1 MNLMPQVFVCWR
13 MRQLVSVQSIWC
25 IQLIHLCIGQCLFSH
40 FKILFE
46 ALVDSHSKTDRFYP
60 TIWTFLV
67 LLKVLFL
74 HKFKTLLI
82 FMHTARPVACF
93 SRQALQMHAPMHTN
107 YVIGTGLCLSEFET
121 LGSVVMVSLRNSL
134 LIVTGLLIQ
143 WSSLDSITSFSAYF
157 QNTPAI
163 R

>member
-13 MRQLVSVQSIWC
+13 MRHLVSVQSIWC

-46 ALVDSHSKTDRFYP
+46 ALVDSHSNTDRFYP

-107 YVIGTGLCLSEFET
+107 YVIGTGLRIWNIGVC
-121 LGSVVMVSLRNSL
+121 GH
-134 LIVTGLLIQ
+134 G
-143 WSSLDSITSFSAYF
+143 FSAQLPVNCDWLVDPMIKPWLYHF
-157 QNTPAI
+157 LFRLLPKHTCN
-163 R
+163 